1 MVSLC
6 RLATRSSILS
16 FSIFMGPFWNFLS
29 FLRCLRADDADDAPI
44 DPPLR
49 DVAGLLPVVV
59 HPAIPDDGRDDAN
72 DLAERAVLGFD
83 MVLGWAAESGRAAVW
98 AGGGRGELL

>member
-1 MVSLC
+1 
-6 RLATRSSILS
+6 
-16 FSIFMGPFWNFLS
+16 MGPFWNFLS
-29 FLRCLRADDADDAPI
+29 FLRCLRDDDADDAPI